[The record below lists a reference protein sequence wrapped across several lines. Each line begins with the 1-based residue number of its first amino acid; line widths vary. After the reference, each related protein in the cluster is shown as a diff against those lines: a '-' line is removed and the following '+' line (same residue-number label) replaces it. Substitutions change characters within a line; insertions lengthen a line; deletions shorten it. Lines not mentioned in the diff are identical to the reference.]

1 MTDQLSPRGRTARMD
16 HPPMYVAP
24 RTIVTPT
31 LDGRLDDA
39 IWGHA
44 PWTDEFQDIE
54 GDIKPRPYHS
64 TRAKMMWDADYFYVG
79 AKLVEPHVW
88 GTLTEH
94 DVIIFEDNDF
104 EVFLD
109 LNETCQHYIEL
120 ELNALNTTW
129 DLMLTRPYRAGG
141 VRFNGWEFHGLKTA
155 VHIEGT
161 LNDPSDD
168 DQYWSVECA
177 FPWSSLADTTK
188 RSLPPRDGEQIRVAF
203 SRVEWEHE
211 IVEGTYRKVPNRPEY
226 NWVWSPTGVI
236 DMHRPE
242 RWGVV
247 QLSDRTTDL
256 PACRPLDEWE
266 TRTVLVDVYEAER
279 RFHLENGRY
288 TASLEELGFEE
299 DGVTVQA
306 TDHQFIARRGSFTID
321 HEWRLV
327 RNR

>member
-1 MTDQLSPRGRTARMD
+1 
-16 HPPMYVAP
+16 MYVCP

-31 LDGRLDDA
+31 LDGSLDEA

-54 GDIKPRPYHS
+54 GDLKPRPYYS
-64 TRAKMMWDADYFYVG
+64 TRAKMLWDDDYFYVG
-79 AKLVEPHVW
+79 AWMEEPHVW

-94 DVIIFEDNDF
+94 DTVIFYDNDF

-141 VRFNGWEFHGLKTA
+141 VRFNGWEFHGMRTA
-155 VHIEGT
+155 VHIDGT
-161 LNDPSDD
+161 LNDPSDVD
-168 DQYWSVECA
+168 RGWSVEIA
-177 FPWSSLADTTK
+177 FPWAALADTT
-188 RSLPPRDGEQIRVAF
+188 RRPMPPRDGEQIRVGF

-211 IVEGTYRKVPNRPEY
+211 IVDGTYRKVPGKPEY
-226 NWVWSPTGVI
+226 NWVWAPTGVI

-247 QLSDRTTDL
+247 QLSERTDAL

-266 TRTVLVDVYEAER
+266 HRVALVDLFEAQR
-279 RFHLENGRY
+279 AHQHAHDAY
-288 TASLEELGFEE
+288 SSSLAELGME
-299 DGVTVQA
+299 DSGIELEA
-306 TDHQFIARRGSFTID
+306 TTTQFRARLGTFTID
-321 HEWRLV
+321 HEWRLDRV
-327 RNR
+327 SED

>member
-24 RTIVTPT
+24 RTVVTPT
-31 LDGRLDDA
+31 LDGRLDES

-54 GDIKPRPYHS
+54 GDRKPRPYHS
-64 TRAKMMWDADYFYVG
+64 TRAKMMWDDDYFYVG
-79 AKLVEPHVW
+79 ARLVEPHVW

-94 DVIIFEDNDF
+94 DVIIYEDNDF

-141 VRFNGWEFHGLKTA
+141 VRFNGWEFHGLKSA
-155 VHIEGT
+155 VHIDGT
-161 LNDPSDD
+161 LNDASDED
-168 DQYWSVECA
+168 RGWSVEIA
-177 FPWSSLADTTK
+177 FPWSSLADSTT
-188 RSLPPRDGEQIRVAF
+188 RTLPPSDGEQIRVGF

-211 IVEGTYRKVPNRPEY
+211 IVDGEYQKVPNRPEY
-226 NWVWSPTGVI
+226 NWVWCPTGVI

-247 QLSDRTTDL
+247 QLSDQTTDL

-266 TRTVLVDVYEAER
+266 NRTKLVDLFEAQR
-279 RFHLENGRY
+279 TFRLENGRY
-288 TASLEELGFEE
+288 SASLEDLGMEE
-299 DGVTVQA
+299 EGFTLQA
-306 TDHQFIARRGSFTID
+306 TDRQFVATLGSFSID
-321 HEWRLV
+321 HEWRLT
-327 RNR
+327 RE